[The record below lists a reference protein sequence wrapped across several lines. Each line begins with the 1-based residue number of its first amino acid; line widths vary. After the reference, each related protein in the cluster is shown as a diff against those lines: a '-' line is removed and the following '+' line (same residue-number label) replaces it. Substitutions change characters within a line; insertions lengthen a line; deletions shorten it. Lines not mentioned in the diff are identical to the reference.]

1 MLPRCLVFALGAA
14 GRALVAM
21 IVAFA
26 GAAKAA
32 PPSVVASILP
42 VHALAAAVGEGVI
55 EPVLIVKGGG
65 SPHTYALRPSEA
77 RDLQRADVIFWIG
90 PGLESFLIRPLQAL
104 PARARRVALAEAS
117 GVRLLPYRTGAAWG
131 AHDHDRTRARGRGD
145 DHDHDSDHEHD
156 NAWDLHVWLDPRNAA
171 AMADEIVATLAAV
184 DPANAERYRAN
195 GLRLR
200 RRLADLETDIAAR
213 LGPVRDRPFVVFH
226 DAYQY
231 FEDRF
236 QVRALGSVTLAPER
250 QPGAQHLAA
259 LRREIARSGAV
270 CVFAEPQFKPAL
282 LKTVVE
288 GTEARYGVL
297 DPIGADLTPGADAYF
312 ALLRGLAGSLADC
325 LAGSPAR

>member
-1 MLPRCLVFALGAA
+1 MALPRGLVSALATV
-14 GRALVAM
+14 GRALLAM
-21 IVAFA
+21 IMAFA
-26 GAAKAA
+26 GAAEAA

-42 VHALAAAVGEGVI
+42 VHALAAAVGEGVS

-77 RDLQRADVIFWIG
+77 RSLQQADVVFWIG
-90 PGLESFLIRPLQAL
+90 PGLETFLVRPLQAL
-104 PARARRVALAEAS
+104 PARARRVALADAS
-117 GVRLLPYRTGAAWG
+117 AVRLLPYRTGAGWE
-131 AHDHDRTRARGRGD
+131 AHDHDHADEHGRGD
-145 DHDHDSDHEHD
+145 DHDHDG
-156 NAWDLHVWLDPRNAA
+156 ARDLHIWLDPQNAA
-171 AMADEIVATLAAV
+171 AMADTIVATLAAV

-200 RRLADLETDIAAR
+200 GRLADLETEIAAR

-236 QVRALGSVTLAPER
+236 DVRALGSVTLAPER
-250 QPGAQHLAA
+250 QPGARHLAA

-288 GTEARYGVL
+288 GTEVRFGVL
-297 DPIGADLTPGADAYF
+297 DPIGAGLTPGADAYF
-312 ALLRGLAGSLADC
+312 HLLRRLAGSLADC
-325 LAGSPAR
+325 LAGSQAQ